1 MALEGSF
8 LAGAVL
14 ESLALLQ
21 GPTVDDIKSCIP
33 ALKPYKTQTPRALI
47 LGTAPPLQ

>member
-14 ESLALLQ
+14 ESLVLLQ
-21 GPTVDDIKSCIP
+21 GPTVDDINP
-33 ALKPYKTQTPRALI
+33 AF
-47 LGTAPPLQ
+47 PL